1 MVQAVE
7 HYGTSRAETDLA
19 RARHPDAPR
28 QTLKML
34 TRFRANATL
43 NVPLPAAS
51 SKAIQ
56 IASSQEESM
65 CSHERRIAPRK
76 SYAIPVRFNVIT
88 EQCAMVGAAGAATA
102 PAHQNARILTTI
114 PLPQQGEIVNLS
126 ERGIGFKTRQNL
138 NVGENVEIFFTLPT
152 ALTGR
157 APEDVRCNARV
168 VRVDKTG
175 DTNGMIGIGAAIDLF
190 ERTSI
195 SRNWDN

>member
-1 MVQAVE
+1 M
-7 HYGTSRAETDLA
+7 SD
-19 RARHPDAPR
+19 
-28 QTLKML
+28 
-34 TRFRANATL
+34 
-43 NVPLPAAS
+43 
-51 SKAIQ
+51 
-56 IASSQEESM
+56 
-65 CSHERRIAPRK
+65 HERRIAPRK

-88 EQCAMVGAAGAATA
+88 EQCAMVGMAGAATA
-102 PAHQNARILTTI
+102 PARQSAKILTTI
-114 PLPQQGEIVNLS
+114 PLPKQGEIVNLS
-126 ERGIGFKTRQNL
+126 ECGIGFKTRQNL

-175 DTNGMIGIGAAIDLF
+175 DKHGMIGIGAAINRF